1 MDVLSGKPKFGDIQ
15 MSEQAQASVV
25 QTRLDGA
32 VLVVSINNPPVN
44 ALGQA
49 VRAGLLAAVEQAES
63 DAAVKA
69 VLIVG
74 EGKAF
79 IAGADIREFGKP
91 AMPPSLPEV
100 LNRLEA
106 SDKIVVAAIHGPALG
121 GGLEVAM
128 SAHYRLALPAAK
140 LGLPEVNLGL
150 LPGAGGTQDRKST
163 RLNSSHLVISYAV
176 F

>member
-79 IAGADIREFGKP
+79 IAGADIRE
-91 AMPPSLPEV
+91 L
-100 LNRLEA
+100 
-106 SDKIVVAAIHGPALG
+106 
-121 GGLEVAM
+121 
-128 SAHYRLALPAAK
+128 
-140 LGLPEVNLGL
+140 
-150 LPGAGGTQDRKST
+150 DRKST
-163 RLNSSHLVISYAV
+163 RLNSSHL
-176 F
+176 

>member
-1 MDVLSGKPKFGDIQ
+1 MGVLSGKPKFGDMQ
-15 MSEQAQASVV
+15 MSDQAQASVV
-25 QTRLDGA
+25 QTRREGD

-79 IAGADIREFGKP
+79 IAGADIR
-91 AMPPSLPEV
+91 V
-100 LNRLEA
+100 RVVTILNLTLQYYRRK
-106 SDKIVVAAIHGPALG
+106 KI
-121 GGLEVAM
+121 
-128 SAHYRLALPAAK
+128 
-140 LGLPEVNLGL
+140 
-150 LPGAGGTQDRKST
+150 
-163 RLNSSHLVISYAV
+163 
-176 F
+176 